1 MADDTIEVEVKPNID
16 EKGFAAALQR
26 IANKIQKFGSSPTLK
41 SLSNIGASIS
51 GVGAAYKIITDSV
64 NALKSAISEMS
75 ELYNK
80 QTSAEVALAQ
90 AAKNN
95 PYLLSES
102 VKKLKNYASE
112 LQSISTYGDEELL
125 PFMAQLASAG
135 RSCRLTGKI
144 NQL

>member
-26 IANKIQKFGSSPTLK
+26 ISNKIQKFGNSPTLK

-95 PYLLSES
+95 P
-102 VKKLKNYASE
+102 
-112 LQSISTYGDEELL
+112 
-125 PFMAQLASAG
+125 
-135 RSCRLTGKI
+135 
-144 NQL
+144 